1 MPQDG
6 DIAPAG
12 KEFVAP
18 PPPRQPR
25 THTSPTI
32 IQMLK
37 GLSLASK
44 LQRNKKIEAE
54 NDNRAAKSLD
64 HEQDPEA
71 HPEPRSETVSLITI
85 DPKDLNR
92 LKIPA
97 IVATFREWI
106 YPSLSVF
113 LADEDVKEK
122 VKRKSPPVL
131 VLVAPDDKQMP
142 EKARV
147 SLVPT
152 TLYDKLQASACTTVL
167 TLPRKFMK

>member
-12 KEFVAP
+12 EEFVAP

-44 LQRNKKIEAE
+44 LQRNKKIEAK
-54 NDNRAAKSLD
+54 NNNRAAKSLD

-71 HPEPRSETVSLITI
+71 HPEPRSETASLITI

-92 LKIPA
+92 LKVPA

-122 VKRKSPPVL
+122 VKRKLPLVL
-131 VLVAPDDKQMP
+131 VLWHQMTS
-142 EKARV
+142 RRRR
-147 SLVPT
+147 
-152 TLYDKLQASACTTVL
+152 KLGF
-167 TLPRKFMK
+167 RKGAAWMAAHMSQELSGLLCPSIS